1 MQRAE
6 VLKRLI
12 EETGLNTKAFSEKA
26 GIPYTT
32 LRSILMRGVG
42 GASVDNVL
50 KVCRALGITAEEMER
65 LAFGS
70 SEVEGASPI
79 PELSEFEA
87 FLSNPE
93 HGLFFKDYLDAP
105 EERKREMLTFWHFI
119 KDLEKKKAESSDNIN

>member
-50 KVCRALGITAEEMER
+50 KVCRTLGITTEELER
-65 LAFGS
+65 LSYGTN
-70 SEVEGASPI
+70 EEGAAPLAS
-79 PELSEFEA
+79 EMSEFEA
-87 FLSNPE
+87 FLKNPE

-105 EERKREMLTFWHFI
+105 EERKREMLTFWQFI
-119 KDLEKKKAESSDNIN
+119 KDLEKKKSDSSDTH

>member
-50 KVCRALGITAEEMER
+50 KVCRALGITTEELDR
-65 LAFGS
+65 LANGGAEDTS
-70 SEVEGASPI
+70 SLS
-79 PELSEFEA
+79 ELSEFEA
-87 FLSNPE
+87 FLNNPE

-105 EERKREMLTFWHFI
+105 DERKREMLTFWQFI
-119 KDLEKKKAESSDNIN
+119 KDQEKKKPILQTPIKK